1 MTRYELEE
9 RLIDFAVLVN
19 NVAYSQPFS
28 RGGKYYRDQMIRSS
42 SSCAMNYGETLGA
55 ESGKDFIHKN
65 RIVLKEL
72 RETFITLRILKKL
85 NINKNEKRL
94 NLALK
99 ENNELISIFVKT
111 IKTSQENQKQKK

>member
-19 NVAYSQPFS
+19 DVAYFQPIT

-85 NINKNEKRL
+85 NIHKNEKRL

-99 ENNELISIFVKT
+99 ENNELISIFVTT